1 MIRSTGA
8 TRMHTPRAL
17 RPFALGAALVAPL
30 ALAVMPVAV
39 TAQTLA
45 PGSAL
50 ISLSGD
56 VEGNWV
62 LPVVP
67 DTVAPT
73 ADGFELQFQDDSL
86 DTLNVT
92 LTVDTGRISDTF
104 VGVGVPGTS
113 IWDDLYFADFLH
125 TQCTTQTVVLEPSAV
140 YAAVDCHELS
150 NGNGDK
156 TVDLHAEFTTVGL
169 PAPSGSPASGSPAPS
184 ASFVP
189 GSPAPSPVG
198 G

>member
-1 MIRSTGA
+1 
-8 TRMHTPRAL
+8 MHTPRAL
-17 RPFALGAALVAPL
+17 RRFVLGAALLAPV
-30 ALAVMPVAV
+30 ALANMAMPAA
-39 TAQTLA
+39 AQTLA

-50 ISLSGD
+50 ISVSGD

-67 DTVAPT
+67 ETVAPT

-86 DTLNVT
+86 NTLNVT

-113 IWDDLYFADFLH
+113 IFDDLYFADFLH
-125 TQCTTQTVVLEPSAV
+125 TQCTTQTVALEPSAV
-140 YAAVDCHELS
+140 YAAVDCTDLG
-150 NGNGDK
+150 NGAGDK

-169 PAPSGSPASGSPAPS
+169 PEPSASPESGSPAPFES
-184 ASFVP
+184 S
-189 GSPAPSPVG
+189 SPAPSPVG